1 MDSQFV
7 QDPGQDF
14 SLLRWGLKEWKR
26 VCPYLL
32 KDFYVLTPWHTGTDT
47 SGFTAF
53 AYFDPDAASGVL
65 LAFRQETCREDM
77 LSVSLPF
84 AGAHDQITL
93 TDEDTGETTVLEGK
107 DAASGGVALHFSRP
121 RQARLLWIHDACSI
135 D

>member
-1 MDSQFV
+1 
-7 QDPGQDF
+7 
-14 SLLRWGLKEWKR
+14 
-26 VCPYLL
+26 
-32 KDFYVLTPWHTGTDT
+32 
-47 SGFTAF
+47 
-53 AYFDPDAASGVL
+53 
-65 LAFRQETCREDM
+65 EDM

-107 DAASGGVALHFSRP
+107 DAASGGVALLFSRP